1 MKRIV
6 GFAAAIFLISTFSSA
21 VYAEPPHRGGLP
33 PGLQKKLERGEPLP
47 PGLSDRAGMDGY
59 GYEEPYYDQYGYAE
73 PYGDQYE
80 PEYVEDKVYRVIKD
94 VRDLTAPFL
103 Q

>member
-1 MKRIV
+1 VLRRAGDEMKRIV
-6 GFAAAIFLISTFSSA
+6 GIAGAIFLISTFSSA

-47 PGLSDRAGMDGY
+47 PGWSDRAGMDEY
-59 GYEEPYYDQYGYAE
+59 GYEE

-80 PEYVEDKVYRVIKD
+80 LEYVEDKVYRVIKD
-94 VRDLTAPFL
+94 VRDLTAPLL